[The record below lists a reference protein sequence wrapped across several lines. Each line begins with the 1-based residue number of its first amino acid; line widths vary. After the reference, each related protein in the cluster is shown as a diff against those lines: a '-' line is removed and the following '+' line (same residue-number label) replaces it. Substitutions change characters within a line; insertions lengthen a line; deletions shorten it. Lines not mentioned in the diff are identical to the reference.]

1 MDDKALALAACDD
14 GFKDGVGKLM
24 GVLFVNWIDA
34 KNQAGKDEAL
44 QRFQLGLSL
53 HKEARQGA
61 QTVIAK
67 VFPGGS
73 A

>member
-1 MDDKALALAACDD
+1 
-14 GFKDGVGKLM
+14 M

-61 QTVIAK
+61 QAVIAK
-67 VFPGGS
+67 VF